1 MMSTQGED
9 RQRKEKRERMEN
21 KKRGRRQRNENGH
34 GLSTDD
40 VRETYE
46 RRCPKM
52 RSLATSTITYS
63 SHLTHWVFFDRD
75 SVTDKTQSE
84 YHAKKG
90 QRQHSGVRSSS
101 TGRSVR
107 GHRKLRASPRARDAH
122 SEICCASLIVG
133 DVDAHPLTPYFTK
146 KNC

>member
-1 MMSTQGED
+1 MVAAINMMSTQGED

-46 RRCPKM
+46 ERRCPKM

-63 SHLTHWVFFDRD
+63 SHISPIR
-75 SVTDKTQSE
+75 
-84 YHAKKG
+84 G
-90 QRQHSGVRSSS
+90 SS
-101 TGRSVR
+101 TV
-107 GHRKLRASPRARDAH
+107 AQ
-122 SEICCASLIVG
+122 
-133 DVDAHPLTPYFTK
+133 
-146 KNC
+146 